1 MPLKYWDEAFLSAT
15 YLINRLP
22 TEVLDFC
29 ACWPNLRPFNTHKLQ
44 FHSKQ
49 CVFLGYNTLHKGF
62 KCLDVAEG
70 RVYVSR
76 DVVFDETI
84 YPFHKLNPNV
94 GARLRGEIQLLPSL
108 FSSNPI
114 GTPSLVPWDELIAD
128 STTNIP
134 VIPVPS
140 NASCHH
146 VQVEKNLRENAAG
159 NQEEIESEAEDGWHT
174 RTNVDSAPNLIS
186 GGPGTS
192 TWSEADPGRTA
203 IANTKADA
211 VSPGPRALESLLDQ
225 HMSASDGFL
234 GSLVAQSLDGDF
246 QLASESSG
254 SGRTGSATP
263 ASRVV
268 SPVGTRPGTRLQHG
282 IRKANIYN
290 DGIVRYG
297 LYTPSDEPQNHHEAL
312 QDDKWKNAMDDEFH
326 ALQKNGSWHLV
337 PARSGAN
344 IIDCKWVYKII
355 RKSDGTID
363 R

>member
-1 MPLKYWDEAFLSAT
+1 
-15 YLINRLP
+15 
-22 TEVLDFC
+22 
-29 ACWPNLRPFNTHKLQ
+29 
-44 FHSKQ
+44 
-49 CVFLGYNTLHKGF
+49 
-62 KCLDVAEG
+62 
-70 RVYVSR
+70 
-76 DVVFDETI
+76 
-84 YPFHKLNPNV
+84 
-94 GARLRGEIQLLPSL
+94 
-108 FSSNPI
+108 
-114 GTPSLVPWDELIAD
+114 
-128 STTNIP
+128 
-134 VIPVPS
+134 
-140 NASCHH
+140 
-146 VQVEKNLRENAAG
+146 
-159 NQEEIESEAEDGWHT
+159 
-174 RTNVDSAPNLIS
+174 
-186 GGPGTS
+186 
-192 TWSEADPGRTA
+192 
-203 IANTKADA
+203 
-211 VSPGPRALESLLDQ
+211 
-225 HMSASDGFL
+225 MSASDGFL

-263 ASRVV
+263 ASGVV

-337 PARSGAN
+337 LARSGAN